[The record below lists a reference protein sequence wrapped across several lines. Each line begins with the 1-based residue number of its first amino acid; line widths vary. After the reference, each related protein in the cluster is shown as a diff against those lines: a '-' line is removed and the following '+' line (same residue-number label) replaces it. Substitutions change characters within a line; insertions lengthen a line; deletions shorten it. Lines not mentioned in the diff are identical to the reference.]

1 MLRGWVDHQDVRKA
15 IAKGEMIVAATG
27 VVTAEADGLFISVGG
42 PLLANDDAPVAPP
55 P

>member
-1 MLRGWVDHQDVRKA
+1 
-15 IAKGEMIVAATG
+15 MIVAATG